1 MKKLSPVDISESQ
14 IQRKYSRAFSWLL
27 RDMSTGKNLIWATKD
42 YEAFSKT
49 ELFDAYSEKAEMRP
63 EFVVGTHEKD
73 RIIRP
78 RCAKP
83 RAVQKARSRDKAEV
97 FTPAWICNVQN
108 NLIDAA
114 WFGRKQVFNKE
125 QNGGRNWKILTPK
138 LCKSAFDA
146 QGRITF
152 PHGKTWQ
159 DYVKLRRMEA
169 ACGEAPY
176 LVSRYDATKRQ
187 VEPIPLARR
196 IGILDRKLRVVSENT
211 HTESDWIL
219 WAKQA
224 FQSVYGY
231 EFQGDNVLL
240 ARENLLYTF
249 VDYFFS
255 KFGFEPADSV
265 VCEIAEIIA
274 WNIWQMDALKLVVPF
289 SCCDEVRTADQPEL
303 LTPKDVFPKKSPCP
317 GCAKN
322 DRNLHNGVYCKIK
335 DWERGEVLEFR
346 HLLHS

>member
-1 MKKLSPVDISESQ
+1 MKNLSPVDIPESQ
-14 IQRKYSRAFSWLL
+14 ILREFPRAFPWLL
-27 RDMSTGKNLIWATKD
+27 RDMSTGKNIIWATRD
-42 YEAFSKT
+42 YEKSSDVP
-49 ELFDAYSEKAEMRP
+49 LFDAYSETSEMLP
-63 EFVVGTHEKD
+63 EFIIGKYEKD

-83 RAVQKARSRDKAEV
+83 KSVQKARSRDKAEV

-108 NLIDAA
+108 NLIDAE

-125 QNGGRNWKILTPK
+125 KNGGRNWKILTPK
-138 LCKSAFDA
+138 LCKSAFDEL
-146 QGRITF
+146 GRIAF
-152 PHGKTWQ
+152 PRGKTWQ
-159 DYVKLRRMEA
+159 EYVKLCRMEA

-187 VEPIPLARR
+187 TVPIPLSRR
-196 IGILDRKLRVVSENT
+196 IGILDRKLRIVSENT
-211 HTESDWIL
+211 CTESDWIF
-219 WAKQA
+219 WAKHA

-249 VDYFFS
+249 VDYFS
-255 KFGFEPADSV
+255 QKFHRTPNDSV

-289 SCCDEVRTADQPEL
+289 SCHNESASKAPSELFPHTA
-303 LTPKDVFPKKSPCP
+303 FPLKSLC
-317 GCAKN
+317 KN
-322 DRNLHNGVYCKIK
+322 DLNLHNGIYCKIK
-335 DWERGEVLEFR
+335 DWESNETLEFR
-346 HLLHS
+346 QLLLQ